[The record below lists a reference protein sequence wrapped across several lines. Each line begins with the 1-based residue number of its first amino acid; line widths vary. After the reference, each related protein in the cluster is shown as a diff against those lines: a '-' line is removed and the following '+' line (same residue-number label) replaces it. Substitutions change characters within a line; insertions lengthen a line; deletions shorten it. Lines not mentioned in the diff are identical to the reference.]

1 MPKYDVVL
9 SFAGQDRQHVKDL
22 VDLLERGGYS
32 FFYDENERA
41 HLWGKDLYVHLSSV
55 YKDQGRYCVMFL
67 SEHYARNLW
76 TNHERENAQA
86 RAFRENREYILPVR
100 LDDTEIPGILPT
112 VGYLDLRSIT
122 IEEIYEALVKKLS
135 ETMATDNGD
144 SSQREVGGEESFKKE
159 RDQNTNAEF
168 SNEFTDQEDVSKD
181 SYRGIENRHS
191 KKEKPMRKPLKG
203 FITYSHEDVEKKEE
217 LRKHLVVMEQQ
228 NELVTWDDGQFT
240 PGDKVL
246 QEDILK
252 EVADSDLL
260 LYLVSAASL
269 ASKNCNKELTE
280 ALKREIR
287 VIPIILEHCDWLH
300 HQLSGFEVLPHKGT
314 PITKWEDESEGWQNV
329 VGSIRSAISRIR
341 SQTSASSGTSEKE
354 LRAELA
360 LQHGNVLM
368 MLRQTEVAIKAY
380 SQAIELNSSDANAYS
395 NRSTAYRN
403 NEDLKLA
410 IQDFNRSKQLKPNFR
425 VGDSTEGFVKLE
437 MPLEEA
443 LTKITFIVTWLSG
456 EGSDEVIFEGEGVT
470 RYPDRVVLTQET
482 EIYGR
487 TYYENYT
494 LLTQHAVE
502 GNRYIFVPLAQWG
515 GGSGVFL
522 DLNVVDKKTLRTVD
536 EVALGDR
543 TDVRDVVLA
552 DAHSE
557 TVTITYIKREVKGI
571 EDGYKVVY
579 DPKKAITRYFRMIQ
593 GTLQE
598 VEL

>member
-1 MPKYDVVL
+1 MEHVFISYMHENIDDI
-9 SFAGQDRQHVKDL
+9 DRLYQGLTSHGIKVWLDRNDIAPGARWKDAIRKAIREGTFFIACFSKEYNRRNETYMNEELTIAIEELRQRPTDRVWFIPVKLNRCKIPDRNIGGGETLNDLQHVKL
-22 VDLLERGGYS
+22 
-32 FFYDENERA
+32 
-41 HLWGKDLYVHLSSV
+41 
-55 YKDQGRYCVMFL
+55 YKDWDTGIQRIIEVIQSDSPEPTIGGNA
-67 SEHYARNLW
+67 ST
-76 TNHERENAQA
+76 TNE
-86 RAFRENREYILPVR
+86 
-100 LDDTEIPGILPT
+100 
-112 VGYLDLRSIT
+112 
-122 IEEIYEALVKKLS
+122 
-135 ETMATDNGD
+135 
-144 SSQREVGGEESFKKE
+144 
-159 RDQNTNAEF
+159 
-168 SNEFTDQEDVSKD
+168 
-181 SYRGIENRHS
+181 
-191 KKEKPMRKPLKG
+191 PLKG

-217 LRKHLVVMEQQ
+217 LRKHLAVMEQQ

-240 PGDKVL
+240 PGDKAL

-252 EVADSDLL
+252 EVADSDVL

-269 ASKNCNKELTE
+269 ASENCNKELAE

-287 VIPIILEHCDWLH
+287 VIPIILEHCDWLNH
-300 HQLSGFEVLPHKGT
+300 RLSGFEVLPDKGL
-314 PITKWEDESEGWQNV
+314 PITKWEDKSEGWQNV
-329 VGSIRSAISRIR
+329 VDGIRSAISRIR

-360 LQHGNVLM
+360 FQHGNVLM

-380 SQAIELNSSDANAYS
+380 SQAIELNSHDANAYS

-403 NEDLKLA
+403 NGDFKLA

-425 VGDSTEGFVKLE
+425 ERDYTEGFVKLE
-437 MPLEEA
+437 MPLEEV

-456 EGSDEVIFEGEGVT
+456 EGSDEVIFKGEGVT
-470 RYPDRVVLTQET
+470 RDPDRMVLTQEVG
-482 EIYGR
+482 EYGR

-522 DLNVVDKKTLRTVD
+522 DINVVDKKTLRTVD

-557 TVTITYIKREVKGI
+557 TVTITYIKREVKGV
-571 EDGYKVVY
+571 EDGYKVIY
-579 DPKKAITRYFRMIQ
+579 NPKKAIKRHFRMIQ

-598 VEL
+598 VKP